1 MLPSMTF
8 SRPCR
13 STLNGVCAAAGKFGA
28 LLGSVIFLPLAA
40 KLGNAQVMILC
51 AIVSVFSAILTF
63 VFTEDVAS
71 SDTYKGDATKARHVS
86 SEAYLVSLQEDMFH
100 NVPKTVSMP
109 TFLDLH

>member
-13 STLNGVCAAAGKFGA
+13 ATLNGVCAACGKFGA
-28 LLGSVIFLPLAA
+28 LLGSCIFLPLATRI
-40 KLGNAQVMILC
+40 GNAQVMLLC
-51 AIVSVFSAILTF
+51 AMVSLISAVLTF
-63 VFTEDVAS
+63 IFTDDDAAS
-71 SDTYKGDATKARHVS
+71 KQYKGDASKAVRVS
-86 SEAYLVSLQEDMFH
+86 SEAYLVSFQGDLFR